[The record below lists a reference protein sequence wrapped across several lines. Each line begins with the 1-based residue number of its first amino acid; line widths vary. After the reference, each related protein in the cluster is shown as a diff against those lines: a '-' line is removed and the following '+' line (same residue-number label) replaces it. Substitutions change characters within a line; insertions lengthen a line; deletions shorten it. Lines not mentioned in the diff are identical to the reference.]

1 MEPLDLT
8 LSILKTKCVWQSE
21 SNFNAKHLGK
31 KRFMGVK
38 TWQCA
43 LNNHDIS
50 VPLGCNCG
58 AREWEGRLGG
68 EGGFHEGGWGEDVS
82 VSCFLF
88 YTLWYYLTSSSPYIY
103 KTIKIAIVFSLSCPH
118 ISIDV
123 MVMFF
128 SFISPLTSIKLLK
141 KTLHES
147 SLQDKVRP
155 PAPVERGVN
164 AHRGVARLWVRDQ
177 REEAGTW
184 ARLKEAWGG
193 VQHTQV
199 REFSLF
205 CD

>member
-31 KRFMGVK
+31 KIFMGFK

-118 ISIDV
+118 TGW
-123 MVMFF
+123 FF
-128 SFISPLTSIKLLK
+128 NLASTENVSRLALPYS
-141 KTLHES
+141 E
-147 SLQDKVRP
+147 KVLSM
-155 PAPVERGVN
+155 AAERGEVPN
-164 AHRGVARLWVRDQ
+164 
-177 REEAGTW
+177 T
-184 ARLKEAWGG
+184 
-193 VQHTQV
+193 
-199 REFSLF
+199 
-205 CD
+205 

>member
-50 VPLGCNCG
+50 VLLGCNCG

-118 ISIDV
+118 TGW
-123 MVMFF
+123 FF
-128 SFISPLTSIKLLK
+128 NLASTENVSRLALPYS
-141 KTLHES
+141 E
-147 SLQDKVRP
+147 KVLSM
-155 PAPVERGVN
+155 AAERGEIPN
-164 AHRGVARLWVRDQ
+164 
-177 REEAGTW
+177 T
-184 ARLKEAWGG
+184 
-193 VQHTQV
+193 
-199 REFSLF
+199 
-205 CD
+205 

>member
-68 EGGFHEGGWGEDVS
+68 EGGFHERGWGEDVS

-88 YTLWYYLTSSSPYIY
+88 YALWFVNYFFSHIH
-103 KTIKIAIVFSLSCPH
+103 KNIKIAIVFSLSCPH

-128 SFISPLTSIKLLK
+128 SFISPLTSIELLK
-141 KTLHES
+141 KTLYES
-147 SLQDKVRP
+147 SLHNPDTRVSNRY
-155 PAPVERGVN
+155 AEV
-164 AHRGVARLWVRDQ
+164 
-177 REEAGTW
+177 
-184 ARLKEAWGG
+184 
-193 VQHTQV
+193 
-199 REFSLF
+199 
-205 CD
+205 